1 LSFAVTRRALLESGA
16 GAFASGAIPSVAY
29 SQTRAVRFTLP
40 WLAQGTSAFT
50 YVGKEKGF
58 FRQRGIDLQISRGF
72 GSLSTAQA
80 IANRQF
86 DFGLVV
92 SMPLI
97 LLVAQG
103 LPLTAIGTID
113 YDATMG
119 VGVLSSGGINSPKD
133 LHGKK
138 IARVPNGAEA
148 PFFPAYAERVGI
160 ELDKIQ
166 FVNADAKIAERIVAD
181 KQVDA
186 MTGIASSSL
195 PVFMSN
201 GSPAKWLLFSTAGL
215 PNYGTNIVTSK
226 DTLKN
231 DPGFCGAV
239 VDALLESVAF
249 TLKEPEESADIF
261 FKVLPEMKLSA
272 GAVEFLRL
280 GMGLHLHS
288 IAKNEAID
296 HGFGWA
302 DVSVYEQMTDLVM
315 KYNGSPDIKR
325 PPVDSWYTNRFAGN
339 VKLSTAQWAT
349 ALKRSA
355 SFDKYFA

>member
-1 LSFAVTRRALLESGA
+1 LSATPGTLLAADIVRTRKWGTDVPLAVTRRALLESGA
-16 GAFASGAIPSVAY
+16 GAFAASAIPSVAY

-80 IANRQF
+80 LANRQF

-97 LLVAQG
+97 LLIAQG

-215 PNYGTNIVTSK
+215 PNYGTNIVTSQ
-226 DTLKN
+226 DMLKKG
-231 DPGFCGAV
+231 PR
-239 VDALLESVAF
+239 LLWCRRRRVARKRRLHAERTGGIGRHF
-249 TLKEPEESADIF
+249 LQSSSGNEIKFRCSR
-261 FKVLPEMKLSA
+261 VLETRYGPAS
-272 GAVEFLRL
+272 
-280 GMGLHLHS
+280 
-288 IAKNEAID
+288 
-296 HGFGWA
+296 
-302 DVSVYEQMTDLVM
+302 
-315 KYNGSPDIKR
+315 
-325 PPVDSWYTNRFAGN
+325 
-339 VKLSTAQWAT
+339 
-349 ALKRSA
+349 
-355 SFDKYFA
+355 SFDRKERGHRSWVRVGRR